1 MNPVNLMQAL
11 HKSCVG
17 LHWHEHGVAS
27 AGGQRCCLD
36 GRPAATEVESGAT
49 TTTRPAAEARQN
61 IAEDKIAKKND
72 RLELPGLDKN
82 L

>member
-11 HKSCVG
+11 HKSCAG

-27 AGGQRCCLD
+27 AGSQRPLRLKAVQLLLRD
-36 GRPAATEVESGAT
+36 RPPRRAKILQR
-49 TTTRPAAEARQN
+49 TRSQ
-61 IAEDKIAKKND
+61 KND